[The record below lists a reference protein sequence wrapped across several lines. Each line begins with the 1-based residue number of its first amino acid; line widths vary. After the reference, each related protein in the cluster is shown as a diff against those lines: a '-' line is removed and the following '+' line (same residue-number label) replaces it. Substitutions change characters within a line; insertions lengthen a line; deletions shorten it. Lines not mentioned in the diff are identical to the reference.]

1 MKNNENYEREQI
13 LFDKT
18 FVACHIILKGPK
30 SIYKGETTCSSIRS
44 MHLVIVVQF

>member
-18 FVACHIILKGPK
+18 F
-30 SIYKGETTCSSIRS
+30 CSMSHHSERAEVYI
-44 MHLVIVVQF
+44 